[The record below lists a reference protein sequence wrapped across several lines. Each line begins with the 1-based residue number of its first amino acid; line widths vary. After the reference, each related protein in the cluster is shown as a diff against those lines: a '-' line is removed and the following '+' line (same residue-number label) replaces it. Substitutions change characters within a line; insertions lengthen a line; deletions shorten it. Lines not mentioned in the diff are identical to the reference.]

1 MIKEWGVLGFF
12 EGVGVDKMGDFD
24 LFESGFDQKRSA
36 RKNAIGEIKRVK
48 S

>member
-1 MIKEWGVLGFF
+1 MEGELGSEGLSLIKRFAL
-12 EGVGVDKMGDFD
+12 D

>member
-1 MIKEWGVLGFF
+1 MSLDFLKGW
-12 EGVGVDKMGDFD
+12 VDKMGDFD